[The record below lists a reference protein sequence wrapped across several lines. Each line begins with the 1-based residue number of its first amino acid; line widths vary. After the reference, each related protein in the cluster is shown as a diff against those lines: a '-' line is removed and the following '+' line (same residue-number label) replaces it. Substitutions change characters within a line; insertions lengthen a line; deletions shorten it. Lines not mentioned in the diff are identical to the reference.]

1 MDQLYSYKYL
11 SIFLL
16 LIDDVVVGYHY
27 LMSRKDFDK
36 YKAEVIQQVQEH
48 ELDEEHYDYIEEELW
63 KDREFI
69 ECCLGHDHH
78 IDLVFSHV
86 DKSLWQDKEFVLWAI
101 GRDKVALEYTDEKLK
116 NDVDILEVVD
126 YE

>member
-1 MDQLYSYKYL
+1 MN
-11 SIFLL
+11 
-16 LIDDVVVGYHY
+16 DVGVGYDSFMGRSD
-27 LMSRKDFDK
+27 LEK
-36 YKAEVIQQVQEH
+36 YKAEVIHQVQEH

-86 DKSLWQDKEFVLWAI
+86 DKSLWRDKEFVLWAI

-116 NDVDILEVVD
+116 KDVDVLGVANRVQ
-126 YE
+126 